1 MSCCA
6 DGDHQQRLDFLASS
20 TSRLPGAPVRLELH
34 VSDLGRLWHVQGF
47 KVDPQRHV
55 QVT

>member
-1 MSCCA
+1 MPCCA

-47 KVDPQRHV
+47 KVDAQPLV
-55 QVT
+55 

>member
-1 MSCCA
+1 MPCCA

-20 TSRLPGAPVRLELH
+20 TGRDPGAPARMYLH
-34 VSDLGRLWHVQGF
+34 LSDLRRWYHVQGF